1 MAKTILIVDDENET
15 QRLLK
20 LIFERAKYNVLV
32 APSSAT
38 ATKMILKHQPDVV
51 IVDDLMP
58 GISGMELSYWV
69 TSNAATRHIRV
80 IILSAGTGHIDA
92 DDLAQVGA
100 FASLRKPYEPRKL
113 LATVEASLSAGV

>member
-20 LIFERAKYNVLV
+20 LIFERAKYQVLV
-32 APSSAT
+32 APNSAA

-58 GISGMELSYWV
+58 GISGLELCHWV
-69 TSNAATRHIRV
+69 TNNAATRHIPV
-80 IILSAGTGHIDA
+80 IILSAGTQAIDA
-92 DDLAQVGA
+92 DDLEQVGA
-100 FASLRKPYEPRKL
+100 FAALRKPYEPRKL
-113 LATVEASLSAGV
+113 LATVESSLAAGV

>member
-20 LIFERAKYNVLV
+20 LIFERAKYQVLV
-32 APSSAT
+32 APSSAS

-58 GISGMELSYWV
+58 GVSGLELCHWV
-69 TSNAATRHIRV
+69 TNNAATRHIPV
-80 IILSAGTGHIDA
+80 IILSAGTQPIDA

-113 LATVEASLSAGV
+113 LATVESSLAAGV